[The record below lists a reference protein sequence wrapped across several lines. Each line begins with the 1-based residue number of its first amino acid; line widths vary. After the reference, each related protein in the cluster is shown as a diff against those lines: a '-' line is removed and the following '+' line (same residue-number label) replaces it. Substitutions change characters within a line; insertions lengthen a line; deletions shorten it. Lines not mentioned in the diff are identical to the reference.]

1 MHFIALCHRYPQF
14 QFVVSALR
22 NSTAKRATVKFEN
35 GLLDTRN
42 SGYAPEQA
50 DAILAVLKSMR
61 QTPPLFGTDIT
72 VRTLDTSKE
81 K

>member
-1 MHFIALCHRYPQF
+1 MHFIAFCHRYPQF

-22 NSTAKRATVKFEN
+22 GSTTPRATVKFEN

-42 SGYAPEQA
+42 AGYAPEQA
-50 DAILAVLKSMR
+50 DAILAALKSMH
-61 QTPPLFGTDIT
+61 QTPPCYGADIIVHT
-72 VRTLDTSKE
+72 ETQKE